1 MRLRVHSK
9 RLTLQL
15 ANRLTR
21 LLSFSVVALS
31 LAGCGTSSTYPVVTL
46 STPKL
51 VIGYENNPLRQ
62 TSKQRW
68 YDQGFGILEITTS
81 DEVSISMAVADHNPA
96 TDVMTFLAE
105 DRRTLQVFN
114 GRIVG
119 SLGFGAD
126 IGGLATV
133 GPNPFK
139 LGNFDDFGSRS
150 VQWILQDSFGQFY
163 TRSIA
168 RYQVNPETEMMIAGR
183 NHHVRQVVEDW
194 WIPELSWRINNVYW
208 ITRQGVVLMSEQS
221 IQPQFPR
228 VRTTFWSRHL

>member
-81 DEVSISMAVADHNPA
+81 DEV
-96 TDVMTFLAE
+96 
-105 DRRTLQVFN
+105 
-114 GRIVG
+114 
-119 SLGFGAD
+119 
-126 IGGLATV
+126 
-133 GPNPFK
+133 
-139 LGNFDDFGSRS
+139 
-150 VQWILQDSFGQFY
+150 
-163 TRSIA
+163 
-168 RYQVNPETEMMIAGR
+168 
-183 NHHVRQVVEDW
+183 
-194 WIPELSWRINNVYW
+194 LSDLIN
-208 ITRQGVVLMSEQS
+208 IKR
-221 IQPQFPR
+221 
-228 VRTTFWSRHL
+228 